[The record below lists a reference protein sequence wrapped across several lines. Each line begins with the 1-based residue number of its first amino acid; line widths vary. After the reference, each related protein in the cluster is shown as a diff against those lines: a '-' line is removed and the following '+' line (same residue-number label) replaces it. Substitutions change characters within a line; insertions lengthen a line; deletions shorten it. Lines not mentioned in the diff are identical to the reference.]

1 MGDGSRVRSFG
12 HLLVLNA
19 LLVIFGGG
27 CGCGGGGGSNP
38 LAPDGGT
45 PVTGLP
51 NVPWYCFVVPCAD
64 AGVTTTPRC
73 GPRTCSGCCD
83 SLGVCQSGTLASA
96 CGVGGVSCNTCPDF
110 TCEFGRCV
118 TLRCGPAT
126 CRGCCLGESCVI
138 GGNESNCGLDG
149 VACRTCAPGNRCI
162 DGRCETVCDTSNC
175 SGCCDELG
183 TCHPGNTQAN
193 CGTSGNRCSTCS
205 QDSRCDGLRC
215 VALPTCANCG
225 VGQCCLE
232 GACVDV
238 SPTRC
243 ARNGGLSND
252 ECRVCAGPET
262 CGAGSE
268 KGFCV
273 RPGNRP
279 LGASCSWD
287 GDCAAGASGRPMC
300 LTGLAWGTGYCSDG
314 CTSATCPAPDV
325 CTTLQSQ
332 TVCLKGCSTAGS
344 TCSNP
349 DTVCE
354 ALDGG
359 ALGCVPKCT
368 ASTAN
373 LQCTSGRCRGDGR
386 CCGASGNAC
395 CETGSPCSGVS
406 RDGGVSMCRL
416 DGTCS

>member
-1 MGDGSRVRSFG
+1 MRSLAQL
-12 HLLVLNA
+12 LLVNA
-19 LLVIFGGG
+19 LLALLGSG
-27 CGCGGGGGSNP
+27 CGCGGGGGGGNP
-38 LAPDGGT
+38 LSPDGGT

-96 CGVGGVSCNTCPDF
+96 CGVGGVTCNTCPDF

-118 TLRCGPAT
+118 ALRCGPGT
-126 CRGCCLGESCVI
+126 CRGCCVGESCI
-138 GGNESNCGLDG
+138 IGNESNCGVDG
-149 VACRTCAPGNRCI
+149 VACRTCAPGTICR

-205 QDSRCDGLRC
+205 RDARCDGLRC
-215 VALPTCANCG
+215 VALPTCTTCS

-287 GDCAAGASGRPMC
+287 GDCAAGASGRPI
-300 LTGLAWGTGYCSDG
+300 GLLQRRVHERDVHRVRRLHH
-314 CTSATCPAPDV
+314 APIADRV
-325 CTTLQSQ
+325 PQGL
-332 TVCLKGCSTAGS
+332 
-344 TCSNP
+344 
-349 DTVCE
+349 
-354 ALDGG
+354 LD
-359 ALGCVPKCT
+359 
-368 ASTAN
+368 
-373 LQCTSGRCRGDGR
+373 RGLDLHQR
-386 CCGASGNAC
+386 
-395 CETGSPCSGVS
+395 
-406 RDGGVSMCRL
+406 RHRL
-416 DGTCS
+416 